1 MKQNSMW
8 RLSMRKNKRDP
19 IDIAAEVFLLIC
31 LLVVIYLKVTGI
43 IKLSWFW
50 VFSPLIGLLGL
61 GLVLAL
67 ILGIICIVI
76 ILIDN
81 KGVCKK

>member
-1 MKQNSMW
+1 
-8 RLSMRKNKRDP
+8 MRKNKRDP